1 MEDGNLK
8 IVVETRNHT
17 WVIVETLGN
26 GLREWVEI
34 YIFKVASNF
43 NVSHYLWPYKKY
55 WHMTGQQHSP
65 RIGWFLILTFVFW
78 HLLFCFF
85 IWTNLIYVRPVR
97 CARWRTLTQSVGRIS
112 QPFRLKL
119 EFTEGKKIPS
129 HAAVDNIRLLSCL
142 TGLPFPSNA
151 PVLVGEGGLYLFLTW
166 SYFSLSCVVYDY
178 PHTVLVI
185 SFLGTIFHSLS

>member
-55 WHMTGQQHSP
+55 WHMTGQQPSP

-78 HLLFCFF
+78 HLLFFF
-85 IWTNLIYVRPVR
+85 FLFEPIWFMYDP
-97 CARWRTLTQSVGRIS
+97 CAAPGGGRW
-112 QPFRLKL
+112 LK
-119 EFTEGKKIPS
+119 
-129 HAAVDNIRLLSCL
+129 A
-142 TGLPFPSNA
+142 
-151 PVLVGEGGLYLFLTW
+151 
-166 SYFSLSCVVYDY
+166 
-178 PHTVLVI
+178 
-185 SFLGTIFHSLS
+185 

>member
-1 MEDGNLK
+1 MISD
-8 IVVETRNHT
+8 I
-17 WVIVETLGN
+17 
-26 GLREWVEI
+26 
-34 YIFKVASNF
+34 
-43 NVSHYLWPYKKY
+43 NVRL
-55 WHMTGQQHSP
+55 
-65 RIGWFLILTFVFW
+65 LTFVVF
-78 HLLFCFF
+78 FFF

-151 PVLVGEGGLYLFLTW
+151 PVLVGEGAVSFPYLIVFLSLLCCVW
-166 SYFSLSCVVYDY
+166 LPPHRIGYFVLGDHISLSLVTLQTTLLLLRLFVFLPFPSEYVV
-178 PHTVLVI
+178 
-185 SFLGTIFHSLS
+185 